1 MDNLYSMDQHRI
13 SHQQNIENEIEG
25 YRLIN
30 LAKGS
35 RSSSPG
41 TTGRFFIRLQTFVG
55 NFVSRLR
62 CSIAQNMASFNRKSN
77 VEIEPC

>member
-1 MDNLYSMDQHRI
+1 MDNLFSMDQHRI
-13 SHQQNIENEIEG
+13 SHQQNIEKEIEG
-25 YRLIN
+25 YRLID
-30 LAKGS
+30 LAKRS

-41 TTGRFFIRLQTFVG
+41 TTGQIFKRLQNFLG

-62 CSIAQNMASFNRKSN
+62 CNIAQYMASFNRKSN